1 MFRCLDLLSMST
13 WKNRETENPHGQSL
27 AAALPQIT
35 LASLAPNTVEKY
47 TTYWLPWKDWELRYY
62 GANTFP
68 VEPFR
73 LALYLVELQQ
83 QSKSIAPIDAVIYA
97 LRWMH
102 TIADVPSPTEHQFF
116 VSTWH
121 GCKRLLA
128 CPIQPTDPIEVSALH
143 RLAAD
148 LESPTLMES
157 RLLVL
162 CLLCYSGALRIQ
174 EVLQIRVKDIV
185 FSETSMRLFIPKRK
199 NDQYRDGHHVTIART
214 RNITC
219 PYTATKCLISA
230 GKLGPDFP
238 LIGRIVHTKNGQL
251 CKPTSISY
259 SRACDILRDG
269 LSKYLFQVSRG
280 S

>member
-1 MFRCLDLLSMST
+1 
-13 WKNRETENPHGQSL
+13 
-27 AAALPQIT
+27 
-35 LASLAPNTVEKY
+35 
-47 TTYWLPWKDWELRYY
+47 
-62 GANTFP
+62 
-68 VEPFR
+68 
-73 LALYLVELQQ
+73 
-83 QSKSIAPIDAVIYA
+83 
-97 LRWMH
+97 
-102 TIADVPSPTEHQFF
+102 
-116 VSTWH
+116 
-121 GCKRLLA
+121 
-128 CPIQPTDPIEVSALH
+128 
-143 RLAAD
+143 
-148 LESPTLMES
+148 MES

-219 PYTATKCLISA
+219 PYTATKRLISA

-259 SRACDILRDG
+259 SRARDILRDV
-269 LSKYLFQVSRG
+269 LSKYIQPGFNFGTHSLRAGAVSHAANSPQVPSSALDKHVGWKSKRSKFRYIRSG
-280 S
+280 Q